1 MKVNTQSRPVSKP
14 APVRKRSSK
23 RVSELWHDAFS
34 YLVLCLLSL
43 MILIPF
49 AWMVST
55 SLKRKTDVYIFPPQW
70 IPSPVQWHNYKDAL
84 TTFPFPL
91 YTLNSAIIVVF
102 VLAGV
107 LFSCSFAAYGF
118 SRLNAPGRN
127 LIFLVL
133 LSTMMLPGAVT
144 MVPTYLFFNK
154 MGWIDTFLPLII
166 PAWFGSAFYIFLI
179 RQFYMGIPYELE
191 DSARIDGC
199 NTYGIWYKII
209 VPLSKP
215 VLVTVGVFTFMG
227 TWNDFMGPLI
237 YLTDEN
243 KRTLAL
249 GLSYFQ
255 GSARSSPDLHLL
267 MAASLY
273 AITPCV
279 ILYFLSQKVFV
290 KGMVFTGVKG

>member
-1 MKVNTQSRPVSKP
+1 MISRRQSEKWRN
-14 APVRKRSSK
+14 
-23 RVSELWHDAFS
+23 AFS
-34 YLVLCLLSL
+34 YLLLGLGSL
-43 MILIPF
+43 IILVPF
-49 AWMVST
+49 AWMIST
-55 SLKRKTDVYIFPPQW
+55 SLKLKTDVYIFPPKW
-70 IPSPVQWHNYKDAL
+70 IPSPIQWHNYKDAL

-102 VLAGV
+102 VLLGT
-107 LFSCSFAAYGF
+107 LLSCSFSAYGF

-127 LIFLVL
+127 LIFIVL

-144 MVPTYLFFNK
+144 MVPLYLFFNSL
-154 MGWIDTFLPLII
+154 GWIDTFLPLIV
-166 PAWFGSAFYIFLI
+166 PAWFGSAFFIFMM
-179 RQFYMGIPYELE
+179 RQFYMGIPFELE

-199 NTYGIWYKII
+199 SAYGIWLRIM

-215 VLVTVGVFTFMG
+215 VLVTVAVFTFMG

-267 MAASLY
+267 MAATLY

-279 ILYFLSQKVFV
+279 VLYFLSQKVFV

>member
-1 MKVNTQSRPVSKP
+1 MKTITNKTAAAGVPARRMISRRQSEKWRN
-14 APVRKRSSK
+14 
-23 RVSELWHDAFS
+23 AFS
-34 YLVLCLLSL
+34 YLLLGLGSL
-43 MILIPF
+43 IILVPF
-49 AWMVST
+49 AWMIST
-55 SLKRKTDVYIFPPQW
+55 SLKLKTDVYIFPPKW
-70 IPSPVQWHNYKDAL
+70 IPSPIQWHNYKDAL

-102 VLAGV
+102 VLLGT
-107 LFSCSFAAYGF
+107 LLSCSFSAYGF

-127 LIFLVL
+127 LIFIVL

-144 MVPTYLFFNK
+144 MVPLYLFFNSL
-154 MGWIDTFLPLII
+154 GWIDTFLPLIV
-166 PAWFGSAFYIFLI
+166 PAWFGSAFFIFMM
-179 RQFYMGIPYELE
+179 RQFYMGIPFELE

-199 NTYGIWYKII
+199 SAYGIWLRIM

-215 VLVTVGVFTFMG
+215 VLVTVAVFTFMG

-267 MAASLY
+267 MAATLY

-279 ILYFLSQKVFV
+279 VLYFLSQKVFV

>member
-1 MKVNTQSRPVSKP
+1 MNTITPND
-14 APVRKRSSK
+14 APVRRKLTRSQ
-23 RVSELWHDAFS
+23 SELVSKLFS
-34 YLVLCLLSL
+34 YLLLCLGSIV
-43 MILIPF
+43 ILIPF
-49 AWMVST
+49 AWMLST
-55 SLKRKTDVYIFPPQW
+55 SLKLKADVYIFPPQW
-70 IPSPVQWHNYKDAL
+70 IPQPMQWHNYVEAF
-84 TTFPFPL
+84 TTFPFGL
-91 YTLNSAIIVVF
+91 YTQNSVIIVVF
-102 VLAGV
+102 VMIGTL
-107 LFSCSFAAYGF
+107 LSCSFAAYGF

-127 LIFLVL
+127 FIFLVL
-133 LSTMMLPGAVT
+133 LATMMLPSAVT
-144 MVPTYLFFNK
+144 MVPIYLFFNK
-154 MGWIDTFLPLII
+154 LGWVDTFLPLII
-166 PAWFGSAFYIFLI
+166 PAWFGSAFFIFMM
-179 RQFYMGIPYELE
+179 RQFFMGIPFELE

-199 NTYGIWYKII
+199 NTYGIWARIM

-255 GSARSSPDLHLL
+255 GSARSAPDLHLL

-273 AITPCV
+273 AIAPCV
-279 ILYFLSQKVFV
+279 ILYFLCQKIFV

>member
-1 MKVNTQSRPVSKP
+1 MRAPNRKQS
-14 APVRKRSSK
+14 
-23 RVSELWHDAFS
+23 ETWGNFIS
-34 YLVLCLLSL
+34 YLLLSL
-43 MILIPF
+43 GSMMILVPF
-49 AWMVST
+49 AWMIST
-55 SLKRKTDVYIFPPQW
+55 SLKRKVDVLIFPPQW
-70 IPSPVQWHNYKDAL
+70 IPNPAQWHNYRDAF
-84 TTFPFPL
+84 TTFPFGL
-91 YTLNSAIIVVF
+91 YTLNSSIIVVF
-102 VLAGV
+102 VLIGT

-127 LIFLVL
+127 FIFLVL

-144 MVPTYLFFNK
+144 MVPIYLFFNEL
-154 MGWIDTFLPLII
+154 GWLNTFLPLIV
-166 PAWFGSAFYIFLI
+166 PSWFGSAFFIFMI

-199 NTYGIWYKII
+199 NAYGTWLKII
-209 VPLSKP
+209 IPLSMP
-215 VLVTVGVFTFMG
+215 VLVTVGIFTFIG

-237 YLTDEN
+237 YLTDES

-267 MAASLY
+267 MAATLY
-273 AITPCV
+273 SIIPCV
-279 ILYFLSQKVFV
+279 ILYFLSQRMFI